1 MLSELFADHPLQRWA
16 ALGALAG
23 FTLLAVVYYVALRF
37 ISRRM
42 RQSRTQRLAAVV
54 TRAAARAGTLF
65 IFTLGAMAAL
75 EVWPGIDDEWRGRVA
90 RGGLVALTAISAMGA
105 SNVFNA
111 LMGWYTAYVAP
122 KTHSKADDTLIPVA
136 RRIVPVLVYG
146 TGGLIILQ
154 TLGVN
159 ISPLL
164 GGLGISGLAVALGLQ
179 PTLSNFFAGT
189 NVLTEGS
196 FAHGDY
202 IELQGGPAGYVES
215 VDWRSTK
222 IRTWLNNYVVI
233 PNSVLANTIMV
244 NYSRPDPR
252 MNILLYCG
260 VSYDCDLDR
269 VNAVALEVARQ
280 VIAANDEADKSAEPW
295 FGFER
300 FGDSNVEFW
309 LFLQARDRVGSFVV
323 TNDLIKRL
331 HARFREDGI
340 EINYPVRKVVYDA
353 LPPPGAA
360 PPGLGGS

>member
-1 MLSELFADHPLQRWA
+1 MPFDIFNDHPLQRWA
-16 ALGALAG
+16 ALGAFAG
-23 FTLLAVVYYVALRF
+23 FTGLAFVYYVAVRF
-37 ISRRM
+37 VSRRM
-42 RQSRTQRLAAVV
+42 RQGSASRLAAVV
-54 TRAAARAGTLF
+54 TRSAARAGTLF
-65 IFTLGAMAAL
+65 IFVLGAMAAL
-75 EVWPGIDDEWRGRVA
+75 EIWPGIEDEWRARIA
-90 RGGLVALTAISAMGA
+90 RGGVILLTAITAMGA
-105 SNVFNA
+105 ANVFNA
-111 LMGWYTAYVAP
+111 VIGWYAVHLAP
-122 KTHSKADDTLIPVA
+122 KTDSRIDDTLLPVA
-136 RRIVPVLVYG
+136 RRIVPVLIYG
-146 TGGLIILQ
+146 TGVLIILQ

-189 NVLTEGS
+189 NVLTEGA
-196 FAHGDY
+196 FTQGDY

-260 VSYDCDLDR
+260 VSYDCNLAR
-269 VNAVALEVARQ
+269 VNEVALEVARQ
-280 VIAANDEADKSAEPW
+280 VIADNDEADKSEDPW

-309 LFLQARDRVGSFVV
+309 VFLQAKDRVGSFIV

-331 HARFREDGI
+331 HARFREEGI

-353 LPPPGAA
+353 PPPPNLPPGA
-360 PPGLGGS
+360 GGA